1 MKNVLNYIGKFLP
14 LVLVVAILF
23 FPVLVHAQ
31 QPPDPG
37 GDPDVPVDGGL
48 SILLAAGIGYGVKKI
63 RDQRKKNSGETKQ
76 VIADK

>member
-48 SILLAAGIGYGVKKI
+48 SLLLAAGIGYGVKKI